1 MSSGETFLKGTEKL
15 PQILNPTVMTQ
26 YNKQTE
32 QQQLG
37 KFDNTAKLV
46 NMYTELNITHQS
58 RREAY
63 TVRKK
68 NGMGQTVN

>member
-1 MSSGETFLKGTEKL
+1 MFLKGTEML

-37 KFDNTAKLV
+37 KFDNTAELV
-46 NMYTELNITHQS
+46 KMYTE
-58 RREAY
+58 
-63 TVRKK
+63 
-68 NGMGQTVN
+68 

>member
-1 MSSGETFLKGTEKL
+1 ML

-32 QQQLG
+32 QPQLG

-46 NMYTELNITHQS
+46 KMYTEWNQIYHS
-58 RREAY
+58 CREAY
-63 TVRKK
+63 TVRK
-68 NGMGQTVN
+68 NIYGMGQTLN